1 MSCSMGLWLWLN
13 NFHTWKV
20 NLQAVFVLRRHKTG
34 CSGETRLGLH
44 IPTSSGKHKIISIL
58 LLLGRQVFSADFK
71 LHSSVPRQARQLSK
85 QVRMITLFKR
95 PSMSVWSWLV
105 THHKPVPATLPKC
118 SSGCLSYCQG
128 YTVMSHTLPK
138 CSSGCLSYCQGYT
151 VMSHTPPRA
160 TFPLFSQCFC
170 ISSISAQQPVTIT
183 PYDSCR
189 QSTSA

>member
-1 MSCSMGLWLWLN
+1 MGLWLWLN

-105 THHKPVPATLPKC
+105 THHKPLPA
-118 SSGCLSYCQG
+118 
-128 YTVMSHTLPK
+128 TLPK